1 MDLSIRVIALI
12 LCVTE
17 VTSHQDTHTYR
28 LSKFLKI
35 SAAPFRLIRQ
45 QQRNEI
51 MKNFLTSVKRFST
64 LFSSTP
70 LHFLSPPTAGNTRRC
85 RRGAHYIDPITPV
98 NTPQQN

>member
-35 SAAPFRLIRQ
+35 SPPLNPPAAEKRDYEELSIYRQVLHNRFQFKNLRLR
-45 QQRNEI
+45 
-51 MKNFLTSVKRFST
+51 
-64 LFSSTP
+64 
-70 LHFLSPPTAGNTRRC
+70 
-85 RRGAHYIDPITPV
+85 
-98 NTPQQN
+98 